1 MVTYSTNELISS
13 SEFAKKFGTYLAQIQ
28 DNTVEKLA
36 ILKNNKVEAV
46 IISKDE
52 YESMKE
58 ALKEVE
64 SKKIL
69 KSIQSGLDDMK
80 SGKTKS
86 IDKLWDEL
94 WIYNIQ
100 IIFLKEAKQLSKKF
114 KLLKQDLQDL
124 IQDITINKDFGVDLG
139 SNLYKK
145 RVKNSSIPTG
155 KSGGFRVI
163 IYYQVEDNI
172 VLISIYSKTQ
182 KDNINDEE
190 IEDILKNYLKK

>member
-13 SEFAKKFGTYLAQIQ
+13 SEFAKKFGTYLAQIK
-28 DNTVEKLA
+28 DNSVEKLA

-52 YESMKE
+52 YENMKE

-94 WIYNIQ
+94 
-100 IIFLKEAKQLSKKF
+100 
-114 KLLKQDLQDL
+114 
-124 IQDITINKDFGVDLG
+124 
-139 SNLYKK
+139 
-145 RVKNSSIPTG
+145 
-155 KSGGFRVI
+155 
-163 IYYQVEDNI
+163 
-172 VLISIYSKTQ
+172 
-182 KDNINDEE
+182 
-190 IEDILKNYLKK
+190 

>member
-13 SEFAKKFGTYLAQIQ
+13 SEFAKKFGTYLAQIK
-28 DNTVEKLA
+28 DNSVEKLA

-94 WIYNIQ
+94 
-100 IIFLKEAKQLSKKF
+100 
-114 KLLKQDLQDL
+114 
-124 IQDITINKDFGVDLG
+124 
-139 SNLYKK
+139 
-145 RVKNSSIPTG
+145 
-155 KSGGFRVI
+155 
-163 IYYQVEDNI
+163 
-172 VLISIYSKTQ
+172 
-182 KDNINDEE
+182 
-190 IEDILKNYLKK
+190 

>member
-13 SEFAKKFGTYLAQIQ
+13 SEFAKKFGTYLAQIK
-28 DNTVEKLA
+28 DNSVEKLA

-100 IIFLKEAKQLSKKF
+100 IIF
-114 KLLKQDLQDL
+114 
-124 IQDITINKDFGVDLG
+124 
-139 SNLYKK
+139 
-145 RVKNSSIPTG
+145 
-155 KSGGFRVI
+155 
-163 IYYQVEDNI
+163 
-172 VLISIYSKTQ
+172 
-182 KDNINDEE
+182 
-190 IEDILKNYLKK
+190 

>member
-28 DNTVEKLA
+28 DNSVEKLA

-94 WIYNIQ
+94 
-100 IIFLKEAKQLSKKF
+100 
-114 KLLKQDLQDL
+114 
-124 IQDITINKDFGVDLG
+124 
-139 SNLYKK
+139 
-145 RVKNSSIPTG
+145 
-155 KSGGFRVI
+155 
-163 IYYQVEDNI
+163 
-172 VLISIYSKTQ
+172 
-182 KDNINDEE
+182 
-190 IEDILKNYLKK
+190 